1 MKGLQAT
8 TVPHPWWGV
17 SVDLDLSLAAS
28 FLVLAEEGHYGRAAA
43 RLHMTSSALSKR
55 IQRLERQLGVTVI
68 DRGPVGLLRV
78 TSAGRRFAGAVGP
91 LLAHADAV
99 RETARTRPDRYTVRI
114 GFPAGTLASLSLL
127 GLKLIAR
134 DVRRSYP
141 EARLVGREIA
151 FTELTRCLPD
161 QCVDVLWTN
170 SSVRHVAVES
180 HPTQVGTA
188 LIGVVAARHRLA
200 DAGSIDVEQFCEEPM
215 LYSPAVPEE
224 WMAPFWLADLRS
236 KHEARLVEVDAQDQA
251 SVLRKVAGGDAVIA
265 SVAMMRPLLGPQ
277 LRAVTL
283 LGSPRMGFYA
293 AHRSDDHRGA
303 VKELLNALQA
313 VPPDA
318 LI

>member
-1 MKGLQAT
+1 M
-8 TVPHPWWGV
+8 
-17 SVDLDLSLAAS
+17 DLDLSLAAS

-68 DRGPVGLLRV
+68 DRGPAGVVRV
-78 TSAGRRFAGAVGP
+78 TTAGRRFADAAGP
-91 LLAHADAV
+91 LLTHADTV

-114 GFPAGTLASLSLL
+114 GFPAGTLASLPRL

-141 EARLVGREIA
+141 EARFVVREIA
-151 FTELTRCLPD
+151 FSELTRCLPD

-180 HPTQVGTA
+180 HPAQAGTE

-251 SVLRKVAGGDAVIA
+251 DVLRKVAGGDAVIT

-283 LGSPRMGFYA
+283 LGGPRMGFYA
-293 AHRSDDHRGA
+293 ARRSDDHRGA
-303 VKELLNALQA
+303 VQELLNAFQA

-318 LI
+318 LV